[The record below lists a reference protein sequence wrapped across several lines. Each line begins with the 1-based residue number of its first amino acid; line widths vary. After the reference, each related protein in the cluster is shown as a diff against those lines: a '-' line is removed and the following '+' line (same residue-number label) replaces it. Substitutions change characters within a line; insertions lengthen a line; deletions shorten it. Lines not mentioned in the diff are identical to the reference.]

1 MFPTGYI
8 MPAGHAG
15 GPLPGPLYAQQ
26 WSGMPSPVGAVGLL
40 GVAGVMPYV
49 AIATPTVQ
57 AFPLILH
64 NPENAVCTNSNRT
77 M

>member
-1 MFPTGYI
+1 MFPPGYT
-8 MPAGHAG
+8 MPVGHVG

-26 WSGMPSPVGAVGLL
+26 WPGMPSPVGAVGLL
-40 GVAGVMPYV
+40 GVAGGMSYV

-57 AFPLILH
+57 AFPLMLH
-64 NPENAVCTNSNRT
+64 TPENAVCTNSNRT